1 MNALEIT
8 LSQKQIIGSL
18 YGGASPFEMVPQLI
32 NMYRAGK
39 IKFDE
44 LITKYY
50 KLEQINEA
58 YNDMLAGRN
67 ICGCIRMD

>member
-1 MNALEIT
+1 
-8 LSQKQIIGSL
+8 
-18 YGGASPFEMVPQLI
+18 MVPQLI
-32 NMYRAGK
+32 RMYRAGK

-50 KLEQINEA
+50 KLEQINEVCA
-58 YNDMLAGRN
+58 DMVAGKI